1 VTTFGKTEEFSK
13 EFARLL
19 KKWRSLNGDLELLKQ
34 VLAANPRGHEP
45 IIVRVSGLGT
55 KTEIYKVKHF
65 RCLAMK
71 GKGSLSGIRIVYAFL
86 PDQKRIEFIE
96 IYYKEKDD
104 IDCDKERIKRY
115 YK

>member
-1 VTTFGKTEEFSK
+1 VIKFHEVDEFSK
-13 EFARLL
+13 EFTRLL

-45 IIVRVSGLGT
+45 IIVRVSGLGI

-65 RCLAMK
+65 RCSAMK
-71 GKGSLSGIRIVYAFL
+71 GKGSLSGIRIIYAFL
-86 PDQKRIEFIE
+86 PDKMRLEFIE
-96 IYYKEKDD
+96 IYFKEKDD
-104 IDCDKERIKRY
+104 KDCDKKRIKKY